1 MKKAIYIIAILLT
14 SSLFSISAQNKKAV
28 VGKWSYEA
36 TQAPYGYNKGVFE
49 VKMEAKENEKEEAL
63 TAEVTFTSGQR
74 SKFQN
79 VTMRNDT
86 VWATA
91 FVDGENIQLE
101 AKVGKQTMTGTVDTS
116 MGKLSITADKVVE
129 EKKE

>member
-14 SSLFSISAQNKKAV
+14 ASLFSISAQNKKAV